1 MHLYVSGFALYES
14 FMNEELIK
22 KQLGRQIKALRE
34 EMGWRQ
40 EDVQDKTGLSS
51 RYLGRIERGSVNL
64 TLSTLLRLCEIFK
77 VGLPQLFSFMDTEKE
92 ISAEREKLI
101 VRLNSVLQSDDHE
114 DLRKLKTFIEEI
126 L

>member
-1 MHLYVSGFALYES
+1 
-14 FMNEELIK
+14 MNEELTR

-40 EDVQDKTGLSS
+40 EDVKDKTGFSS

-64 TLSTLLRLCEIFK
+64 TLSTLLRLCEIFN
-77 VGLPQLFSFMDTEKE
+77 VGLPRLFSFMDTEKE

-101 VRLNSVLQSDDHE
+101 VKLNSVLQSDDPE
-114 DLRKLKTFIEEI
+114 DLRKLRVFIEEI

>member
-1 MHLYVSGFALYES
+1 
-14 FMNEELIK
+14 MNEELIK

-77 VGLPQLFSFMDTEKE
+77 VWLPQLFSFMDTEKE
-92 ISAEREKLI
+92 ISAEREKLV